1 MGERIK
7 KDNEEWW
14 FMDSVNQDMFNIIKG
29 SLSNEKEFCEE
40 NVYVNL
46 PQALGTSAPRK
57 NMF

>member
-1 MGERIK
+1 
-7 KDNEEWW
+7 
-14 FMDSVNQDMFNIIKG
+14 MDSVNQDMFNIIKG